1 MKGLILKDI
10 LNLRKQFKTTLL
22 VIGFFA
28 IYAYGT
34 NNPSYMLAMVTLI
47 FAMMPITAMGF
58 DDMSKWDRYALAM
71 PISRKSIVMSKY
83 ILSVCLSLLSILV
96 SFFITYIVIL
106 PRTDMTGNELLL
118 IAYIIFSISL
128 VFIAIVLPFI
138 YKYGVERARIISIGI
153 FALPTMIVL
162 ALYKIGFKLP
172 SKDQLM
178 LLLKIS
184 PILLSIIVITSASV
198 SYRIFKSKDI

>member
-34 NNPSYMLAMVTLI
+34 NNPSYMLSMVTLI
-47 FAMMPITAMGF
+47 FAMMPITAMAF

-71 PISRKSIVMSKY
+71 PISRKSIVASKY
-83 ILSVCLSLLSILV
+83 ILSICLSLVSIV
-96 SFFITYIVIL
+96 ISFFISYLVIL
-106 PRTDMTGNELLL
+106 PRTDITGKELLL
-118 IAYIIFSISL
+118 IAYLVFYTSL
-128 VFIAIVLPFI
+128 VFASIVLVFI
-138 YKYGVERARIISIGI
+138 YKYGVERARVISLGI
-153 FALPTMIVL
+153 FVLPMMVGLGI
-162 ALYKIGFKLP
+162 YKAGFKPP
-172 SKDQLM
+172 SKEQLM

-184 PILLSIIVITSASV
+184 PILLVLILLGSALV
-198 SYRIFKSKDI
+198 SYRIYKNKDI